1 LNKNLNVHASYT
13 NTKILELS
21 KDFDEVEASLA
32 YGNLTI
38 TTESGTS
45 YKLESEARYGN
56 IKVAQDDKLSRSK
69 ETTTTKVWG
78 TVGSNPK
85 GSMNLITK
93 YGDIEID

>member
-1 LNKNLNVHASYT
+1 MNKNLNVHASYT